1 MKIVLASGN
10 KGKLKEFSE
19 LLAPYDFEIFPQSDF
34 NVEPPEETGLT
45 FIENAIIKARYAS
58 KISGLPAIA
67 DDSGLAI
74 DALNGQPGIYSAR
87 FSEKEMGE
95 NVSDQTNID
104 LALKKLAALSAKKEA
119 KGKESEGVDR
129 SARFHCVL
137 VYMAHAEDP
146 TPLVCHGQWQGSITL
161 NQSGVGGF
169 GYDPVFWVPEFGCTA
184 AELTKEQKNSR
195 SHRGQA
201 LKQLI
206 AQMDLL
212 LESSS
217 V

>member
-1 MKIVLASGN
+1 VKIVLASGN

-19 LLAPYDFEIFPQSDF
+19 LLAPYDFEVFPQSDF

-95 NVSDQTNID
+95 SVSDQTNID
-104 LALKKLAALSAKKEA
+104 LALKKLAALSTANKET
-119 KGKESEGVDR
+119 EDVDR
-129 SARFHCVL
+129 TARFHCVL
-137 VYMAHAEDP
+137 VYMTHAEDP
-146 TPLVCHGQWQGSITL
+146 TPVVCHGQWQGSIAL
-161 NQSGVGGF
+161 NQSGVDGF
-169 GYDPVFWVPEFGCTA
+169 GYDPIFWVPEFGCTA

-195 SHRGQA
+195 SHRGLA

-206 AQMDLL
+206 AQMDLI
-212 LESSS
+212 LESASS
-217 V
+217 

>member
-1 MKIVLASGN
+1 VKVVLASGN

-19 LLAPYDFEIFPQSDF
+19 LLAPYDVEIIPQSEF
-34 NVEPPEETGLT
+34 KVEPPEETGLT

-58 KISGLPAIA
+58 QISGLPAIA

-95 NVSDQTNID
+95 NLSDQTNID
-104 LALKKLAALSAKKEA
+104 LALKKLAALSSTI
-119 KGKESEGVDR
+119 KESAAIDR
-129 SARFHCVL
+129 TARFHCVL
-137 VYMAHAEDP
+137 VFMAHAEDP
-146 TPLVCHGQWQGSITL
+146 TPIVCHGQWQGSITL

-169 GYDPVFWVPEFGCTA
+169 GYDPVFWVPEFECTA

-212 LESSS
+212 LESTN

>member
-87 FSEKEMGE
+87 YSEKEVGDKLT
-95 NVSDQTNID
+95 DQTNID
-104 LALKKLAALSAKKEA
+104 LALKNLAALSSSQEA
-119 KGKESEGVDR
+119 SELDR
-129 SARFHCVL
+129 TARFHCVL

-146 TPLVCHGQWQGSITL
+146 TPVVCHGQWQGSITL

-169 GYDPVFWVPEFGCTA
+169 GYDPVFWVPEFECTA
-184 AELTKEQKNSR
+184 AELTKEQKNSC

-206 AQMDLL
+206 AQMDLIL
-212 LESSS
+212 GNLKK
-217 V
+217 

>member
-1 MKIVLASGN
+1 VKIVLASGN

-34 NVEPPEETGLT
+34 KVEPPEETGLT

-87 FSEKEMGE
+87 FSEKEMGDK
-95 NVSDQTNID
+95 VSDQSNID
-104 LALKKLAALSAKKEA
+104 LALKKLAALSKSNN
-119 KGKESEGVDR
+119 ESDDIDR
-129 SARFHCVL
+129 TARFHCVL

-146 TPLVCHGQWQGSITL
+146 TPVVCHGQWQGSITL
-161 NQSGVGGF
+161 NQSGAGGF
-169 GYDPVFWVPEFGCTA
+169 GYDPVFWVPEFECTA

-206 AQMDLL
+206 AQMDRLR
-212 LESSS
+212 ESSKK
-217 V
+217 

>member
-1 MKIVLASGN
+1 VKIVLASGN

-58 KISGLPAIA
+58 KMSGLPAIA

-87 FSEKEMGE
+87 YSEKEMG
-95 NVSDQTNID
+95 NKLNDQTNID
-104 LALKKLAALSAKKEA
+104 LAIKNLAALSNAND
-119 KGKESEGVDR
+119 GLDVDR
-129 SARFHCVL
+129 TARFHCVL
-137 VYMAHAEDP
+137 VYMAHADDP
-146 TPLVCHGQWQGSITL
+146 TPVVCHGQWQGSITL
-161 NQSGVGGF
+161 NQSGAGGF
-169 GYDPVFWVPEFGCTA
+169 GYDPVFWVSEFNCTA

-201 LKQLI
+201 LKQLM
-206 AQMDLL
+206 AQMDSILG
-212 LESSS
+212 SAKK
-217 V
+217 

>member
-1 MKIVLASGN
+1 VKIVLASGN

-19 LLAPYDFEIFPQSDF
+19 LLAPYNFEIFPQSDF

-87 FSEKEMGE
+87 YSEKEMAG
-95 NVSDQTNID
+95 NVSDQSNID
-104 LALKKLAALSAKKEA
+104 LALKNLAALSFNKKANNEP
-119 KGKESEGVDR
+119 GDVDR
-129 SARFHCVL
+129 TARFHCVL

-146 TPLVCHGQWQGSITL
+146 TPVVCHGQWQGSITL

-169 GYDPVFWVPEFGCTA
+169 GYDPVFWVPEFECTA

-206 AQMDLL
+206 AQMNLL
-212 LESSS
+212 FESSS
-217 V
+217 A

>member
-19 LLAPYDFEIFPQSDF
+19 LLAPYNFEIYPQSDF
-34 NVEPPEETGLT
+34 KVEPPEETGLT

-87 FSEKEMGE
+87 YSENEMGDKLT
-95 NVSDQTNID
+95 DQTNID
-104 LALKKLAALSAKKEA
+104 LALKKLAALAAKDPNHQ
-119 KGKESEGVDR
+119 VDR
-129 SARFHCVL
+129 TARFHCVL

-146 TPLVCHGQWQGSITL
+146 TPIVCHGQWQGRITL

-169 GYDPVFWVPEFGCTA
+169 GYDPVFWVPEFECTA

-201 LKQLI
+201 LKQLV
-206 AQMDLL
+206 AQMDLRL
-212 LESSS
+212 GS
-217 V
+217 VKT

>member
-1 MKIVLASGN
+1 VKIVLASGN

-87 FSEKEMGE
+87 FSEKEMGDK
-95 NVSDQTNID
+95 VSDQTNID
-104 LALKKLAALSAKKEA
+104 LALKKLRALSNKKADGEI
-119 KGKESEGVDR
+119 DR
-129 SARFHCVL
+129 TARFHCVL

-146 TPLVCHGQWQGSITL
+146 TPVVCHGQWQGRITL

-169 GYDPVFWVPEFGCTA
+169 GYDPVFWVPEFECTA

-212 LESSS
+212 LANASTRKR
-217 V
+217 

>member
-1 MKIVLASGN
+1 MKVVLASSN

-19 LLAPYDFEIFPQSDF
+19 LLAPYDVEIIPQSEF
-34 NVEPPEETGLT
+34 KVEPPEETGLT

-58 KISGLPAIA
+58 QISGLPAIA

-95 NVSDQTNID
+95 NLSDQTNID
-104 LALKKLAALSAKKEA
+104 LALKKLAALSSTN
-119 KGKESEGVDR
+119 KESAAIDR
-129 SARFHCVL
+129 AARFHCVL

-146 TPLVCHGQWQGSITL
+146 TPIVCHGQWQGSITL

-169 GYDPVFWVPEFGCTA
+169 GYDPVFWVPEFECTA

-206 AQMDLL
+206 AQMELL
-212 LESSS
+212 LESTN

>member
-19 LLAPYDFEIFPQSDF
+19 LLAPYDLEIYPQSDF

-87 FSEKEMGE
+87 YSAKEVGE
-95 NVSDQTNID
+95 NLSDQTNID
-104 LALKKLAALSAKKEA
+104 LALKNLAALSEA
-119 KGKESEGVDR
+119 ETAGGAPADQIDR
-129 SARFHCVL
+129 TARFHCVL
-137 VYMAHAEDP
+137 VFMAHAEDP
-146 TPLVCHGQWQGSITL
+146 TPIVCHGQWQGSITL
-161 NQSGVGGF
+161 DQSGVGGF
-169 GYDPVFWVPEFGCTA
+169 GYDPVFWVSEFQCTA
-184 AELTKEQKNSR
+184 AELTKEQKNSC

-201 LKQLI
+201 LKQLV
-206 AQMDLL
+206 AQMDLVL
-212 LESSS
+212 ASAKK
-217 V
+217 

>member
-1 MKIVLASGN
+1 VKIVLASGN

-19 LLAPYDFEIFPQSDF
+19 LLAPYNFEIFPQSDF

-87 FSEKEMGE
+87 YSEKEMAG
-95 NVSDQTNID
+95 NVSDQSNID
-104 LALKKLAALSAKKEA
+104 LALKNLAALSFNKKANNEP
-119 KGKESEGVDR
+119 GDVDR
-129 SARFHCVL
+129 TARFHCVL

-146 TPLVCHGQWQGSITL
+146 TPVVCHGQWQGSITL

-169 GYDPVFWVPEFGCTA
+169 GYDPVFWVPEFECTA

-212 LESSS
+212 FESSS
-217 V
+217 A

>member
-1 MKIVLASGN
+1 VKIVLASGN

-34 NVEPPEETGLT
+34 NVVPPEETGLT

-87 FSEKEMGE
+87 YSEKEMG
-95 NVSDQTNID
+95 NKLSDQTNID
-104 LALKKLAALSAKKEA
+104 LALKNLAALSKSND
-119 KGKESEGVDR
+119 GLDVDR
-129 SARFHCVL
+129 TARFHCVL

-146 TPLVCHGQWQGSITL
+146 TPVVCHGQWQGSITL

-169 GYDPVFWVPEFGCTA
+169 GYDPVFWVPEFECTA
-184 AELTKEQKNSR
+184 AELTKEQKHSC

-212 LESSS
+212 LGSTSA
-217 V
+217 

>member
-19 LLAPYDFEIFPQSDF
+19 LLAPFDFEIFPQSDF
-34 NVEPPEETGLT
+34 KVIPPEETGLT

-87 FSEKEMGE
+87 YSEGEMGDKL
-95 NVSDQTNID
+95 SDQTNID
-104 LALKKLAALSAKKEA
+104 LVLKKLAHSSE
-119 KGKESEGVDR
+119 ESTR
-129 SARFHCVL
+129 AARFHCVL
-137 VYMAHAEDP
+137 VYMAHADDP
-146 TPLVCHGQWQGSITL
+146 TPIVCHGQWQGLITPD
-161 NQSGVGGF
+161 QSGVDGF
-169 GYDPVFWVPEFGCTA
+169 GYDPIFWVPEFGCTA
-184 AELTKEQKNSR
+184 AELTKEQKNAH

-201 LKQLI
+201 LKQLLSK
-206 AQMDLL
+206 MDLL
-212 LESSS
+212 LANNN

>member
-19 LLAPYDFEIFPQSDF
+19 LLAPYNFEIFPQSDF

-87 FSEKEMGE
+87 YSEKEMAG
-95 NVSDQTNID
+95 NVSDQSNID
-104 LALKKLAALSAKKEA
+104 LALKNLAALSFNKKANNEP
-119 KGKESEGVDR
+119 GDVDR
-129 SARFHCVL
+129 TARFHCVL

-146 TPLVCHGQWQGSITL
+146 TPVVCHGQWQGSITL

-169 GYDPVFWVPEFGCTA
+169 GYDPVFWVPEFECTA

-206 AQMDLL
+206 AQMNLL
-212 LESSS
+212 FESSS
-217 V
+217 A

>member
-1 MKIVLASGN
+1 VKVVLASGN

-19 LLAPYDFEIFPQSDF
+19 LLAPYDVEIIPQSEF
-34 NVEPPEETGLT
+34 KVEPPEETGLT

-58 KISGLPAIA
+58 QISGLPAIA

-95 NVSDQTNID
+95 NLSDQTNID
-104 LALKKLAALSAKKEA
+104 LALKKLAALSSTN
-119 KGKESEGVDR
+119 KESAAIDKT
-129 SARFHCVL
+129 ARFHCVL

-146 TPLVCHGQWQGSITL
+146 TPIVCHGQWQGSITL

-169 GYDPVFWVPEFGCTA
+169 GYDPVFWVPEFECTA

-212 LESSS
+212 LESTN

>member
-1 MKIVLASGN
+1 VKIVLASGN

-87 FSEKEMGE
+87 FSEKEMGGS
-95 NVSDQTNID
+95 VSDQSNID
-104 LALKKLAALSAKKEA
+104 LALKKLAALSKSTNETVD
-119 KGKESEGVDR
+119 VDR
-129 SARFHCVL
+129 TARFHCVL

-146 TPLVCHGQWQGSITL
+146 TPVVCHGQWQGSITL
-161 NQSGVGGF
+161 TQSGAGGF
-169 GYDPVFWVPEFGCTA
+169 GYDPVFWVPEFECTA

-201 LKQLI
+201 LKQLV

-212 LESSS
+212 F
-217 V
+217 

>member
-1 MKIVLASGN
+1 MKVVLASGN

-19 LLAPYDFEIFPQSDF
+19 LLAPYDLEIIPQSEF
-34 NVEPPEETGLT
+34 KVEPPEETGLT

-58 KISGLPAIA
+58 QISGLPAIA

-95 NVSDQTNID
+95 NLSDQTNID
-104 LALKKLAALSAKKEA
+104 LALKKLAALSSTI
-119 KGKESEGVDR
+119 KESAAIDR
-129 SARFHCVL
+129 TARFHCVL

-146 TPLVCHGQWQGSITL
+146 TPIVCHGQWQGSITL

-169 GYDPVFWVPEFGCTA
+169 GYDPVFWVPEFECTA

-212 LESSS
+212 LESTN

>member
-87 FSEKEMGE
+87 FSEKEMGGS
-95 NVSDQTNID
+95 VSDQSNID
-104 LALKKLAALSAKKEA
+104 LALKKLAALSKSTNETVD
-119 KGKESEGVDR
+119 VDR
-129 SARFHCVL
+129 TARFHCVL

-146 TPLVCHGQWQGSITL
+146 TPVVCHGQWQGSITL
-161 NQSGVGGF
+161 TQSGAGGF
-169 GYDPVFWVPEFGCTA
+169 GYDPVFWVPEFECTA

-201 LKQLI
+201 LKQLV

-212 LESSS
+212 F
-217 V
+217 

>member
-74 DALNGQPGIYSAR
+74 EALNGQPGIYSAR
-87 FSEKEMGE
+87 YSEKEVGDKL
-95 NVSDQTNID
+95 SDQTNID
-104 LALKKLAALSAKKEA
+104 LALKNLAALSSSKD
-119 KGKESEGVDR
+119 GSELDR
-129 SARFHCVL
+129 TARFHCVL

-146 TPLVCHGQWQGSITL
+146 TPVVCHGQWQGSITL
-161 NQSGVGGF
+161 TQSGVGGF
-169 GYDPVFWVPEFGCTA
+169 GYDPVFWVPEFECTA

-212 LESSS
+212 LASASNR
-217 V
+217 

>member
-1 MKIVLASGN
+1 VKIVLASGN

-74 DALNGQPGIYSAR
+74 DALNGKPGIYSAR
-87 FSEKEMGE
+87 FSEKEMGGS
-95 NVSDQTNID
+95 VSDQSNID
-104 LALKKLAALSAKKEA
+104 LALKKLAALPKSTNEID
-119 KGKESEGVDR
+119 VDR
-129 SARFHCVL
+129 TARFHCVL

-146 TPLVCHGQWQGSITL
+146 TPVVCHGQWKGSITL
-161 NQSGVGGF
+161 TQSGAGGF
-169 GYDPVFWVPEFGCTA
+169 GYDPVFWVPEFECTA

-212 LESSS
+212 F
-217 V
+217 

>member
-1 MKIVLASGN
+1 VKIVLASGN

-34 NVEPPEETGLT
+34 KVEPPEETGLT
-45 FIENAIIKARYAS
+45 FIENALIKARYAS

-87 FSEKEMGE
+87 FSEKEWGE
-95 NVSDQTNID
+95 KVSDQRNID
-104 LALKKLAALSAKKEA
+104 LALKKLAALSTAN
-119 KGKESEGVDR
+119 KESDAIDR
-129 SARFHCVL
+129 TARFHCVL

-146 TPLVCHGQWQGSITL
+146 TPVVCHGQWQGSITL

-169 GYDPVFWVPEFGCTA
+169 GYDPIFWVPEFECTA
-184 AELTKEQKNSR
+184 AELTKEQKNSC

-201 LKQLI
+201 LTQLI

-212 LESSS
+212 FKSTIA
-217 V
+217 

>member
-34 NVEPPEETGLT
+34 KVEPPEETGLT

-87 FSEKEMGE
+87 FSEKEMGDK
-95 NVSDQTNID
+95 VSDQSNID
-104 LALKKLAALSAKKEA
+104 LALKKLAALSKSNN
-119 KGKESEGVDR
+119 ESDDIDR
-129 SARFHCVL
+129 TARFHCVL

-146 TPLVCHGQWQGSITL
+146 TPVVCHGQWQGSITL
-161 NQSGVGGF
+161 NQSGAGGF
-169 GYDPVFWVPEFGCTA
+169 GYDPVFWVPEFECTA

-206 AQMDLL
+206 AQMDRLR
-212 LESSS
+212 ESSKK
-217 V
+217 

>member
-1 MKIVLASGN
+1 VKVVLASSN

-19 LLAPYDFEIFPQSDF
+19 LLAPYDVEIIPQSEF
-34 NVEPPEETGLT
+34 KVEPPEETGLT

-58 KISGLPAIA
+58 QISGLPAIA

-95 NVSDQTNID
+95 NLSDQTNID
-104 LALKKLAALSAKKEA
+104 LALKKLAALSSTN
-119 KGKESEGVDR
+119 KESAAIDR
-129 SARFHCVL
+129 AARFHCVL

-146 TPLVCHGQWQGSITL
+146 TPIVCHGQWQGSITL

-169 GYDPVFWVPEFGCTA
+169 GYDPVFWVPEFECTA

-206 AQMDLL
+206 AQMELL
-212 LESSS
+212 LESTN